1 MSVRLLHPLRRFL
14 PWLAVVA
21 STALAMLVRYAL
33 IEPVEVAHRCDAGA
47 GAWWCAV
54 REAAVL
60 AFTRGPDT
68 WWSGASGVSA
78 LGWIGAAALA
88 AGGLALLWRRPG
100 TATLA
105 AAVGAVALVLYCFQ
119 AGALALLIGVLVL
132 ARSQA
137 RRQPVPAGHAAA

>member
-1 MSVRLLHPLRRFL
+1 MRALRHLL
-14 PWLAVVA
+14 PWLLIVA

-47 GAWWCAV
+47 GAWWCGV
-54 REAAVL
+54 RDAAVL

-68 WWSGASGVSA
+68 WWSGAPGVSA

-88 AGGLALLWRRPG
+88 AGALALLWRRPA

-105 AAVGAVALVLYCFQ
+105 AAVGAAALVLYCFQ
-119 AGALALLIGVLVL
+119 SGALALLIGVLVL

-137 RRQPVPAGHAAA
+137 CRTPASAGDAAG

>member
-1 MSVRLLHPLRRFL
+1 MPACSLRRLL
-14 PWLAVVA
+14 PWLLVAA

-33 IEPVEVAHRCDAGA
+33 IEPVDVAHRCDAGA
-47 GAWWCAV
+47 GVWWCGV

-68 WWSGASGVSA
+68 WWSGAPGVSA
-78 LGWIGAAALA
+78 LGWIGSAALA
-88 AGGLALLWRRPG
+88 AGALALLWRRAG

-119 AGALALLIGVLVL
+119 AGALALLVGVLVL

-137 RRQPVPAGHAAA
+137 RPAPTPAGHAVG